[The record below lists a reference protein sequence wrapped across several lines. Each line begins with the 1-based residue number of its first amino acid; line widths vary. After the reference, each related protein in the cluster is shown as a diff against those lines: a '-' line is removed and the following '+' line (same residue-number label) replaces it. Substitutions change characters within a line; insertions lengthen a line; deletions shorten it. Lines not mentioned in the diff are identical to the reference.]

1 MKKVLLQKLEETTK
15 TKEELRAKI
24 LAKKEEIKQVEQTK
38 YDLEIELMEFEK
50 TLLETSTKEDEYRT
64 SMKICEELSEL
75 VREEE

>member
-1 MKKVLLQKLEETTK
+1 MS
-15 TKEELRAKI
+15 AKI

>member
-38 YDLEIELMEFEK
+38 YDLEIEAMELEK
-50 TLLETSTKEDEYRT
+50 SLLETSTKEDEYRT

-75 VREEE
+75 VREGE

>member
-1 MKKVLLQKLEETTK
+1 MS
-15 TKEELRAKI
+15 AKI

-50 TLLETSTKEDEYRT
+50 SLLETSTKEDEYRT

>member
-1 MKKVLLQKLEETTK
+1 MS
-15 TKEELRAKI
+15 AKI

-38 YDLEIELMEFEK
+38 YDLEIEVMEFEK
-50 TLLETSTKEDEYRT
+50 SLLETSTKEDEYRT

>member
-1 MKKVLLQKLEETTK
+1 MKKVLLQKLEETTNR
-15 TKEELRAKI
+15 KEELRAKI

-38 YDLEIELMEFEK
+38 YDLEIEVMEFEK
-50 TLLETSTKEDEYRT
+50 SLLETSTKEDEYRT

>member
-1 MKKVLLQKLEETTK
+1 MKKVLLQKLEETTSR
-15 TKEELRAKI
+15 KEELRAKI

-38 YDLEIELMEFEK
+38 YDLEIEVMEFEK
-50 TLLETSTKEDEYRT
+50 SLLETSTKEDEYRT

>member
-1 MKKVLLQKLEETTK
+1 MKKVLLQKLEETTSR
-15 TKEELRAKI
+15 KEELRAKI

-50 TLLETSTKEDEYRT
+50 SLLETSTKEDEYRT